1 MNRVGETIMIN
12 LAHFPE
18 EFAKPNLCYM
28 EIEGLSII
36 KSSYDQTF
44 DMRQGMNA
52 NGMTDQIMLS
62 K

>member
-1 MNRVGETIMIN
+1 MIN

-18 EFAKPNLCYM
+18 EFEKPNMCYM
-28 EIEGLSII
+28 EIEGLNII
-36 KSSYDQTF
+36 KSSYDQGF

-52 NGMTDQIMLS
+52 GGMTDQIMLS